1 MTSSRIHC
9 DMKSTS
15 FNPKEISRPIV
26 QAVLLAAGCLI
37 VQIIVLL
44 IGISTEGGLGY
55 TPWIVS
61 ASFMLLYAFFNAIL
75 LLKAENMGLYV
86 SQSSYCYIGMMLGTT
101 LFAYAVSSAT
111 LGESGSIRWIYIII
125 TVCYTIFMVI
135 VFLMR
140 KIIEY
145 AQRQDTEH
153 KG

>member
-1 MTSSRIHC
+1 ML
-9 DMKSTS
+9 
-15 FNPKEISRPIV
+15 V
-26 QAVLLAAGCLI
+26 
-37 VQIIVLL
+37 
-44 IGISTEGGLGY
+44 IGLSTEGGLGY

-61 ASFMLLYAFFNAIL
+61 ASFMLLFAFFNAIL

-86 SQSSYCYIGMMLGTT
+86 SQSSYCYIGMMLGTA
-101 LFAYAVSSAT
+101 LFAYGVSAVT
-111 LGESGSIRWIYIII
+111 LGEAGSIRWIYIII
-125 TVCYTIFMVI
+125 TVCYTIFMII